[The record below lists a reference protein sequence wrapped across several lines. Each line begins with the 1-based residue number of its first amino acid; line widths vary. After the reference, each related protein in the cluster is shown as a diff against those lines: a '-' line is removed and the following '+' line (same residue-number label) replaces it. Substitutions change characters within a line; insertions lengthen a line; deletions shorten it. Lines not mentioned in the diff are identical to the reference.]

1 MKKNALIFLVLL
13 NLSTAYSQV
22 PRKILVE
29 HFTNT
34 FCSVCANR
42 NPGFFANVAAQQ
54 DVLQI
59 SIHPSAPY
67 SQCFFNRQNKS
78 ENDARAQYL
87 GVFGSTPRIVIN
99 GNPISAST
107 NYGSS
112 AIFDP
117 YKNQTSDFE
126 VRVSGMFVGDSVEV
140 TTIIK
145 AVAINMMGTAN
156 VFVALANE
164 TVNYAANNG
173 EQTHRNVFRKSV
185 YSAGGLAVNLPTMA
199 GDSLVLTSKVFRE
212 SFWGSTDLYA
222 LAVINNASNK
232 SLIQAEKSAHFGML
246 SGIELP
252 YFSGLKV
259 YPNPAQDALHIEDLK
274 YTFQEYKIYS
284 MQGVLVQQGKILQL
298 NQISLNGLNQGVY
311 FLALNNEEQ
320 IFKVKFIKQ

>member
-1 MKKNALIFLVLL
+1 MKILFSILAILLGISNA
-13 NLSTAYSQV
+13 NSQV

-59 SIHPSAPY
+59 SIHPSLPY

-112 AIFDP
+112 AIFDS

-126 VRVSGMFVGDSVEV
+126 IKISGKFIGDSVEV
-140 TTIIK
+140 ETIIK
-145 AVAINMMGTAN
+145 TVATNMMGTAN

-185 YSAGGLAVNLPTMA
+185 YAAGGLAVNLPAMA
-199 GDSLVLTSKVFRE
+199 GDSLVLTSKVLRE
-212 SFWGSTDLYA
+212 SIWGSADLYA
-222 LAVINNASNK
+222 IAVINNASNK

-252 YFSGLKV
+252 YFSEVKV
-259 YPNPAQDALHIEDLK
+259 YPNPAQEVLHLEDSK
-274 YTFQEYKIYS
+274 NTFQQYKIYS
-284 MQGVLVQQGKILQL
+284 LQGVLVQQGAILQL
-298 NQISLNGLNQGVY
+298 NQISISGLNQGVY